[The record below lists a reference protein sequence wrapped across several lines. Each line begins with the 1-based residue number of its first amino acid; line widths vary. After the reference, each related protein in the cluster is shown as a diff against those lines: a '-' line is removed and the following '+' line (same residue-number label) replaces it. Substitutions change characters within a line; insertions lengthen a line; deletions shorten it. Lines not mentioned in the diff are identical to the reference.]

1 MRISKGDDTS
11 SNFGICDTTLYLYIR
26 FYQESACCLPC
37 RLDGLDDI
45 TFDNKIID
53 HCNEILIGM
62 VHVN

>member
-1 MRISKGDDTS
+1 MSTYSNEFIFLKISS
-11 SNFGICDTTLYLYIR
+11 FIHIR

-45 TFDNKIID
+45 PFDNKILH
-53 HCNEILIGM
+53 HCNEILIGI